1 MKMNQRLELEK
12 QLLEQRQDSLTYEIQ
27 RLEVLAQNN
36 EDLCE
41 EFPEDYDNDLE
52 ELEERSQE
60 SFDSQEEE

>member
-12 QLLEQRQDSLTYEIQ
+12 QLLEERQDSLTYEIQ

-41 EFPEDYDNDLE
+41 ESPEDYDNDLE